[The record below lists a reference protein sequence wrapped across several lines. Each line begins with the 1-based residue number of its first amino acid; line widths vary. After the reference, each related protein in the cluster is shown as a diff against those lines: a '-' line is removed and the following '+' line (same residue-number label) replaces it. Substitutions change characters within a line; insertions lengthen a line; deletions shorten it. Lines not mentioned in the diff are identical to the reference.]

1 MYIKLI
7 QKKKWCVLVV
17 MIFLIITAFFG
28 YMNFRVTP
36 GSIVDD
42 SVMDEEDIVNQGERA
57 VDLLRSQGLKPGGA
71 VIFSLPFLYK
81 GEAMK
86 RDLAYVREFT
96 KELHRTFPRYK
107 IFSLANLPRFRS
119 QGEYL
124 DTSSYINDRVLND
137 FDPQR
142 WKKEVEKDPK
152 IAGVFVAP
160 DFTSANV
167 ILTLPRGYNEVEV
180 SREIM
185 EFLMDKEL
193 AWYEWYLTE
202 DITLADQFL
211 RSYSEEVPR
220 ELRVDQSDHQLANG
234 KIKSVL
240 PAGWVLGRVLMTG
253 AFYSSLFSILG
264 FSLGLAALVFWL
276 SFGSWRQTGIALGCI
291 LLGLIWTRGSIGLLQ
306 QIGLEI
312 QGKILYE
319 TVYFS
324 LVFVSLVVSGISFT
338 ERKFDFYNETRKD
351 HLRLSRAQVWE
362 QTKSNPAELID
373 ERIVVTGLVAIF
385 GFATLYQIGIRQL
398 LEVGFFAALG
408 LVFLLLFTLYLLPA
422 LHVLV
427 GGEFRMRSGSLPG
440 KWWGLLDRLVRGC
453 FRATCPRQGE
463 TLSSFRRKGWM
474 TVSAVAGLVVFMV
487 AVISFGSLG
496 NGFKPIPVKT
506 KPLEFIQNTL
516 LYESSQ
522 EVNEQGMYGF
532 DRAKFLIR
540 AAPGKHDRPV
550 IYQPSF
556 LKKVDELQKT
566 LANDLVLDS
575 RVRYIHSVVDMA
587 SVVSRENYGHRL
599 PQTKREAVDSFRL
612 LRSELGM
619 RGQEQLWCRQGLVMY
634 VSTSATDSNNMA
646 TIVNRVLETAE
657 KEFPGLRVDTFGKVA
672 MYARADKYLRERK
685 PVNAGTQLFWIFLFT
700 SIWMGIRHWRFSR
713 KEQKY
718 YLSSWRSGLA
728 ISLPF
733 IFASAMIAGVMI
745 VFRIPLDQATACITA
760 LTVNAA
766 IDFSLYVVADY
777 QAGLLAG
784 GDWTDAVRYAVLTR
798 GRMVLVDVAI
808 NAACFA
814 PLLLSPFIPIA
825 RLGWMMVVMLVF
837 CGIGAMII
845 LPAVLP
851 LAVRRRNL

>member
-1 MYIKLI
+1 
-7 QKKKWCVLVV
+7 
-17 MIFLIITAFFG
+17 
-28 YMNFRVTP
+28 
-36 GSIVDD
+36 
-42 SVMDEEDIVNQGERA
+42 
-57 VDLLRSQGLKPGGA
+57 
-71 VIFSLPFLYK
+71 
-81 GEAMK
+81 
-86 RDLAYVREFT
+86 
-96 KELHRTFPRYK
+96 
-107 IFSLANLPRFRS
+107 
-119 QGEYL
+119 
-124 DTSSYINDRVLND
+124 
-137 FDPQR
+137 
-142 WKKEVEKDPK
+142 
-152 IAGVFVAP
+152 
-160 DFTSANV
+160 
-167 ILTLPRGYNEVEV
+167 
-180 SREIM
+180 
-185 EFLMDKEL
+185 
-193 AWYEWYLTE
+193 
-202 DITLADQFL
+202 
-211 RSYSEEVPR
+211 
-220 ELRVDQSDHQLANG
+220 
-234 KIKSVL
+234 
-240 PAGWVLGRVLMTG
+240 
-253 AFYSSLFSILG
+253 
-264 FSLGLAALVFWL
+264 
-276 SFGSWRQTGIALGCI
+276 
-291 LLGLIWTRGSIGLLQ
+291 
-306 QIGLEI
+306 
-312 QGKILYE
+312 
-319 TVYFS
+319 
-324 LVFVSLVVSGISFT
+324 
-338 ERKFDFYNETRKD
+338 
-351 HLRLSRAQVWE
+351 
-362 QTKSNPAELID
+362 
-373 ERIVVTGLVAIF
+373 
-385 GFATLYQIGIRQL
+385 
-398 LEVGFFAALG
+398 
-408 LVFLLLFTLYLLPA
+408 
-422 LHVLV
+422 
-427 GGEFRMRSGSLPG
+427 
-440 KWWGLLDRLVRGC
+440 
-453 FRATCPRQGE
+453 
-463 TLSSFRRKGWM
+463 
-474 TVSAVAGLVVFMV
+474 
-487 AVISFGSLG
+487 
-496 NGFKPIPVKT
+496 
-506 KPLEFIQNTL
+506 
-516 LYESSQ
+516 
-522 EVNEQGMYGF
+522 MYGF